1 LEFQT
6 SLLLDMQKR
15 IEALTAKVERLER
28 GGGLSASSET
38 NNNTNTYTYTTTR
51 YHRDAAAPPPVVPEQ
66 HQHQQ
71 HREEMLPPHPAQQQ
85 RQHAQ
90 QQQPRAVAGQEEEAA
105 RESWLVSLVLAPVRA
120 IRESRVVLIAR
131 LFWVMSGNHV
141 RPLDG
146 AMLFKIMFMLLVV
159 TARLNKQPGNKIR
172 FYASIGF
179 MVVGFLWHNRYLQ
192 FIYQLFWQDNVPLR
206 IWNGQPAEGPPPPPQ
221 PPHPPHPHRQHPAA
235 PLAAAPGA
243 PPVPNN
249 NNINDWRNTFLGGGI
264 RGRAENPLVA
274 LVQDIAYL
282 FGSFLF
288 SIFPMWR
295 PEGPPPPAPPPQQ
308 EQEPLLHDQQQRD
321 GMGGIPQ
328 VRPPR
333 DAMEAADDE

>member
-1 LEFQT
+1 
-6 SLLLDMQKR
+6 
-15 IEALTAKVERLER
+15 
-28 GGGLSASSET
+28 
-38 NNNTNTYTYTTTR
+38 
-51 YHRDAAAPPPVVPEQ
+51 
-66 HQHQQ
+66 
-71 HREEMLPPHPAQQQ
+71 MLPPQHAQQQ
-85 RQHAQ
+85 RQ
-90 QQQPRAVAGQEEEAA
+90 QQQPRAVAGQEEEEAG
-105 RESWLVSLVLAPVRA
+105 ESWLVTLFLAPFRA
-120 IRESRVVLIAR
+120 IRDSRVVVIAR

-141 RPLDG
+141 RPIDG

-159 TARLNKQPGNKIR
+159 TARMNKQPGNKIR

-192 FIYQLFWQDNVPLR
+192 YIYQFFWKDNVPVR
-206 IWNGQPAEGPPPPPQ
+206 IWNGLPAEGPPQ
-221 PPHPPHPHRQHPAA
+221 PPHPHGHNHNHGQPA
-235 PLAAAPGA
+235 PLAAPGA

-249 NNINDWRNTFLGGGI
+249 NINNNDWRNTFLGGGI
-264 RGRAENPLVA
+264 RGRAENPLIA

-295 PEGPPPPAPPPQQ
+295 PEGPPPPPPQEQ

-333 DAMEAADDE
+333 DAMEAEEDE